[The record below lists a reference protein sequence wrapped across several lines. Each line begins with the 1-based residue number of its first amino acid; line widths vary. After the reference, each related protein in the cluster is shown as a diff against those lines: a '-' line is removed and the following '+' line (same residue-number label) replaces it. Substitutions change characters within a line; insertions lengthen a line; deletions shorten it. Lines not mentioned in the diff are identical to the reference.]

1 MPEVKEFQAE
11 TKQLL
16 NLIINSI
23 YTHKDIF
30 LRELISNASD
40 ALDKIRFLSL
50 KDPGVLQNDTEL
62 QIRIEIDKDNNTLIV
77 EDNGIGMSYEEVI
90 ENLGTIAKS
99 GTKNFLEQLKQ
110 AQMGDSPTADK
121 ENTIINLIGQF
132 GVGFY
137 SVFMVAKKVIV
148 ETKKWDQDKGVRWES
163 DGIGTYS
170 IEECEKANRGTKIT
184 LILKDDLDE
193 DENYLD
199 QYKIQEL
206 VKKHSN
212 YIKYPIKMK
221 WEEEVE
227 AGKKKIT
234 DKILNSMVPLWN
246 KNKEE
251 ISQNEYNEFY
261 KEHFYD
267 WNDPFDVIHFKA
279 EGTTVEFTALL
290 YIPSKLPFTF
300 FSKDYKRGLNLY
312 SKNVFIMENCEEVL
326 PDYLGFVKGLVDSPD
341 FSLNISREILQKN
354 KQLKVIRKNIERKI
368 LDALK
373 SKLENERE
381 KYVEFWKE
389 FGKVIK
395 AGLYQNIL
403 EKEKV
408 QDLLLFE
415 SSTSDKNMVTLKEY
429 ISKMKEDQGN
439 YIYYAV
445 GESKDIIEN
454 LPQMET
460 FKEKGYEV
468 LYLTDEIDEFLIKLM
483 HDYEGKEFKS
493 ISSSNVKID
502 EKFKEKEEENK
513 DLLQK
518 IKEYLKDKV
527 KDVRLTDKLKESPA
541 CIVSANEAI
550 SLNMEKTLKNLEQLP
565 FEAEKIL
572 ELNPDHQVFKILTDI
587 YHKDPHSE
595 EIKDYAELLYNQSL
609 LLEGLEIED
618 KTTFAK
624 LITKLMIKSK
634 K

>member
-1 MPEVKEFQAE
+1 
-11 TKQLL
+11 
-16 NLIINSI
+16 
-23 YTHKDIF
+23 
-30 LRELISNASD
+30 
-40 ALDKIRFLSL
+40 
-50 KDPGVLQNDTEL
+50 
-62 QIRIEIDKDNNTLIV
+62 
-77 EDNGIGMSYEEVI
+77 
-90 ENLGTIAKS
+90 
-99 GTKNFLEQLKQ
+99 
-110 AQMGDSPTADK
+110 
-121 ENTIINLIGQF
+121 
-132 GVGFY
+132 
-137 SVFMVAKKVIV
+137 
-148 ETKKWDQDKGVRWES
+148 
-163 DGIGTYS
+163 
-170 IEECEKANRGTKIT
+170 
-184 LILKDDLDE
+184 
-193 DENYLD
+193 
-199 QYKIQEL
+199 
-206 VKKHSN
+206 
-212 YIKYPIKMK
+212 
-221 WEEEVE
+221 
-227 AGKKKIT
+227 
-234 DKILNSMVPLWN
+234 
-246 KNKEE
+246 
-251 ISQNEYNEFY
+251 
-261 KEHFYD
+261 
-267 WNDPFDVIHFKA
+267 
-279 EGTTVEFTALL
+279 
-290 YIPSKLPFTF
+290 
-300 FSKDYKRGLNLY
+300 
-312 SKNVFIMENCEEVL
+312 MENCEEVL
-326 PDYLGFVKGLVDSPD
+326 PDYLGFIKGLIDSPD

-381 KYVEFWKE
+381 KYVEFWRE
-389 FGKVIK
+389 FGKVVK
-395 AGLYQNIL
+395 AGLYQNIQ

-454 LPQMET
+454 LPQMES
-460 FKEKGYEV
+460 FREKGYEV

-518 IKEYLKDKV
+518 IKECLKDKV

-587 YHKDPHSE
+587 YQKDPNSE

-618 KTTFAK
+618 KATFAK
-624 LITKLMIKSK
+624 LITKLMIK
-634 K
+634 

>member
-1 MPEVKEFQAE
+1 MPEVKEFQTE

-23 YTHKDIF
+23 YSHKDVF

-40 ALDKIRFLSL
+40 ALDKMRFLSL
-50 KDPGVLQNDTEL
+50 KDPNVLQNDTEL
-62 QIRIEIDKDNNTLIV
+62 QINIETDIDNGALII

-99 GTKNFLEQLKQ
+99 GTQNFLQQLQQ
-110 AQMGDSPTADK
+110 AQS

-170 IEECEKANRGTKIT
+170 IEECEKPNRGTKIT

-199 QYKIQEL
+199 QDKIQEL
-206 VKKHSN
+206 VKRHSN

-227 AGKKKIT
+227 AGKKKVT
-234 DKILNSMVPLWN
+234 NKILNSMVPLWN
-246 KNKEE
+246 KSKEE
-251 ISQNEYNEFY
+251 ISQKEYNEFY

-279 EGTTVEFTALL
+279 EGTAVQFTALL

-326 PDYLGFVKGLVDSPD
+326 PDYLGFIKGLVDSPD
-341 FSLNISREILQKN
+341 FSLNISREILQKS
-354 KQLKVIRKNIERKI
+354 KQLKIIRKNIERKV

-381 KYVEFWKE
+381 KYVEFWNE
-389 FGKVIK
+389 FGRVIK
-395 AGLYQNIL
+395 AGLYQNIQ

-408 QDLLLFE
+408 QGLLLFD
-415 SSTSDKNMVTLKEY
+415 SSESDKNMVTLKEY
-429 ISKMKEDQGN
+429 ISKIKASQGN

-454 LPQMET
+454 LPQMES

-518 IKEYLKDKV
+518 MKEYLKDKV

-587 YHKDPHSE
+587 YQKDPNSE
-595 EIKDYAELLYNQSL
+595 EIKNYAELLYNQSL

-618 KTTFAK
+618 KTKLAK
-624 LITKLMIKSK
+624 LITKLMIK
-634 K
+634 

>member
-1 MPEVKEFQAE
+1 
-11 TKQLL
+11 
-16 NLIINSI
+16 
-23 YTHKDIF
+23 
-30 LRELISNASD
+30 
-40 ALDKIRFLSL
+40 
-50 KDPGVLQNDTEL
+50 
-62 QIRIEIDKDNNTLIV
+62 
-77 EDNGIGMSYEEVI
+77 
-90 ENLGTIAKS
+90 
-99 GTKNFLEQLKQ
+99 
-110 AQMGDSPTADK
+110 
-121 ENTIINLIGQF
+121 
-132 GVGFY
+132 
-137 SVFMVAKKVIV
+137 
-148 ETKKWDQDKGVRWES
+148 
-163 DGIGTYS
+163 
-170 IEECEKANRGTKIT
+170 
-184 LILKDDLDE
+184 
-193 DENYLD
+193 
-199 QYKIQEL
+199 
-206 VKKHSN
+206 
-212 YIKYPIKMK
+212 
-221 WEEEVE
+221 
-227 AGKKKIT
+227 
-234 DKILNSMVPLWN
+234 MVPLWN

-300 FSKDYKRGLNLY
+300 FSKDYKKGLNLY

-395 AGLYQNIL
+395 AGLYQNIQ

-513 DLLQK
+513 DLLKK

-587 YHKDPHSE
+587 YHKDPNSE